1 MNTYCVLR
9 LWLYRVIIHMEMFW
23 VVYLVC
29 VWISFIVE
37 NWKYCSKIIFKC
49 VTSAV
54 WPIFNESFA
63 ETRDLWVSWTMHKT
77 HWKNIKITE
86 MHFSKK
92 KKKCRRSSFQHYSN
106 RYLETYSQL
115 SVEEYLGVVV
125 KVIEDEPLVAS
136 PNKIL
141 T

>member
-1 MNTYCVLR
+1 
-9 LWLYRVIIHMEMFW
+9 
-23 VVYLVC
+23 
-29 VWISFIVE
+29 
-37 NWKYCSKIIFKC
+37 
-49 VTSAV
+49 
-54 WPIFNESFA
+54 
-63 ETRDLWVSWTMHKT
+63 
-77 HWKNIKITE
+77 

-92 KKKCRRSSFQHYSN
+92 KKKKCIHSSFQHYSN

-125 KVIEDEPLVAS
+125 KVIEDEPLVAG

>member
-1 MNTYCVLR
+1 MNNAQDPLEKHKNHKNA
-9 LWLYRVIIHMEMFW
+9 L
-23 VVYLVC
+23 
-29 VWISFIVE
+29 
-37 NWKYCSKIIFKC
+37 FK
-49 VTSAV
+49 
-54 WPIFNESFA
+54 
-63 ETRDLWVSWTMHKT
+63 K
-77 HWKNIKITE
+77 
-86 MHFSKK
+86 KK

-125 KVIEDEPLVAS
+125 KVIRDEPLVAS